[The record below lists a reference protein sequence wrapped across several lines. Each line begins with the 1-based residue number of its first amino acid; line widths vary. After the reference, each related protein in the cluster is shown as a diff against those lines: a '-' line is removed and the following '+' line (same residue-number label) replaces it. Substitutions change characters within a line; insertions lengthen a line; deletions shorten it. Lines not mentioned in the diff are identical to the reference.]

1 MSHPESKESDGTST
15 HTERALQKTA
25 FALPFGSLRAFL
37 DQIQFVVRLLLTST
51 RQIYLQCRP
60 RYRNVVKTT
69 YVPPVVQR
77 GMRKLQSSHCLLG
90 AMGKCTPPPFLTLS
104 HHRQLSLPYAS
115 NPTDRVA
122 YGWAL
127 LVAIAMS
134 GLQELEGQL
143 LPEGV
148 TLTDYKT
155 LHEILG
161 LMEKKGPASAVSA
174 R

>member
-90 AMGKCTPPPFLTLS
+90 AMGTCGPRPPPPPSIEPPLCLQPN
-104 HHRQLSLPYAS
+104 RQGSLWLGSPS
-115 NPTDRVA
+115 CNCNVWVA
-122 YGWAL
+122 GTGR
-127 LVAIAMS
+127 AITA
-134 GLQELEGQL
+134 
-143 LPEGV
+143 
-148 TLTDYKT
+148 
-155 LHEILG
+155 
-161 LMEKKGPASAVSA
+161 
-174 R
+174 